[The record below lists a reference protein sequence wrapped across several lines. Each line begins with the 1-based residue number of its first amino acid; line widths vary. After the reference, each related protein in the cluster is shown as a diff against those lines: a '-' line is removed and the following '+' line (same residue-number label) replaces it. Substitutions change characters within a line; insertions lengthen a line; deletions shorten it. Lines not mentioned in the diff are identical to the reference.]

1 MHPSLSPKG
10 PYLENVCFSV
20 SAVTWITEFS
30 LVSHIVGENSVWL
43 LESSSRW
50 LLCPLVCPLSLKST
64 SKLLSVVVSYYIVV
78 SSQLLQEQRVRNVT
92 FWDVNE
98 TGEAVLFLCMCV
110 GGHWVGSALPL
121 PEAQRSASLLMK
133 ALLMTLSLSQN
144 VSGSCLVVP
153 VKSEAYWNQRYVW
166 GHIQYICMYL
176 CVYHLYNWINR
187 VKWAS
192 LA

>member
-1 MHPSLSPKG
+1 MCAFQFQQWLESLSFP
-10 PYLENVCFSV
+10 S
-20 SAVTWITEFS
+20 S
-30 LVSHIVGENSVWL
+30 LTSLGKIQFDCLKVLVDDFCVL
-43 LESSSRW
+43 
-50 LLCPLVCPLSLKST
+50 LVCPLSLKST

-187 VKWAS
+187 FKWAS